1 MGSPGRDAATSAMSE
16 KEQPSDSPVDRVH
29 DMPRILAAL
38 RAGVAE
44 AFRRHVRDGL
54 PIAVWQDGKV
64 VWIPPEDIPELE

>member
-1 MGSPGRDAATSAMSE
+1 MSE
-16 KEQPSDSPVDRVH
+16 KQQSSASPADRVE
-29 DMPRILAAL
+29 DLPRILEAL